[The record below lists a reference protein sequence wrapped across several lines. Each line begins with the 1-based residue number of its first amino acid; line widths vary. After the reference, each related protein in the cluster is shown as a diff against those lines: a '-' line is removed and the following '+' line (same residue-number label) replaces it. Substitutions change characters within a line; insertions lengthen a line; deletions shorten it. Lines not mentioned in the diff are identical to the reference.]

1 MLIKTF
7 GQPFPIGVKNFT
19 TEINNIKKD
28 YIHVVKIPDCYL
40 CFNKPQIK
48 ESPSSILDIDEFK
61 FLVHGEYDINK
72 LYYSIVNPTDFVY
85 SICRSKHEEVL
96 KLIKKGEQNILIH
109 SDLGNGKSIFIA
121 TLIAFLSKEGYDVLK
136 FNKYYTSYNR
146 EIEQICQKEG
156 QSILVFDDY
165 MSHIDYLKELK
176 IHRTNQILILSE
188 RSAMNDIYYNDLCDL
203 FGDFYNIDLNRLDY
217 NEIKQFVNI
226 LNHYGFWNKF
236 SAERIDKKEEFIKTE
251 CKGQIKNIILKLLNS
266 RTILNSFQELI
277 TSIRTKKGYYE
288 AILFILV
295 ARVSK
300 LDLDLED
307 LAYSLNMSQLN
318 SPSFQKDP
326 YVREF
331 VDFDTYSIKSKS
343 SIMSQVLLQQI
354 FDSTIVVDVMLSIF
368 RNLSEHRHDKKT
380 QRILRNLM
388 MFTNIQQAINKE
400 DVNYKHNILRYYEN
414 IKSLPSCDKNPHFWL
429 QYAIVKLSEHD
440 YEQAQIY
447 FNTAYSFAKKIDN
460 FDTYQ
465 IDNHYARFILENE
478 IKFGTKETCMEA
490 FLHAHSILM
499 DPKHK
504 IEVRY
509 YPYRVAQNY
518 YPFYERFYK
527 LLNGHEQKMFIQS
540 CCDILNRLKSYLKNT
555 TTASERI
562 DVKKAEQNL
571 TRILKELNI
580 SYR

>member
-1 MLIKTF
+1 M
-7 GQPFPIGVKNFT
+7 
-19 TEINNIKKD
+19 INNIKKD

>member
-1 MLIKTF
+1 M
-7 GQPFPIGVKNFT
+7 
-19 TEINNIKKD
+19 
-28 YIHVVKIPDCYL
+28 
-40 CFNKPQIK
+40 
-48 ESPSSILDIDEFK
+48 
-61 FLVHGEYDINK
+61 
-72 LYYSIVNPTDFVY
+72 Y

-326 YVREF
+326 YVN
-331 VDFDTYSIKSKS
+331 VS
-343 SIMSQVLLQQI
+343 SI
-354 FDSTIVVDVMLSIF
+354 
-368 RNLSEHRHDKKT
+368 
-380 QRILRNLM
+380 
-388 MFTNIQQAINKE
+388 
-400 DVNYKHNILRYYEN
+400 
-414 IKSLPSCDKNPHFWL
+414 
-429 QYAIVKLSEHD
+429 
-440 YEQAQIY
+440 
-447 FNTAYSFAKKIDN
+447 
-460 FDTYQ
+460 
-465 IDNHYARFILENE
+465 
-478 IKFGTKETCMEA
+478 
-490 FLHAHSILM
+490 
-499 DPKHK
+499 
-504 IEVRY
+504 
-509 YPYRVAQNY
+509 
-518 YPFYERFYK
+518 
-527 LLNGHEQKMFIQS
+527 
-540 CCDILNRLKSYLKNT
+540 
-555 TTASERI
+555 
-562 DVKKAEQNL
+562 
-571 TRILKELNI
+571 
-580 SYR
+580 

>member
-1 MLIKTF
+1 M
-7 GQPFPIGVKNFT
+7 
-19 TEINNIKKD
+19 
-28 YIHVVKIPDCYL
+28 
-40 CFNKPQIK
+40 
-48 ESPSSILDIDEFK
+48 
-61 FLVHGEYDINK
+61 
-72 LYYSIVNPTDFVY
+72 YYSIVNPTDFVY

-277 TSIRTKKGYYE
+277 TSITTKKGYYE